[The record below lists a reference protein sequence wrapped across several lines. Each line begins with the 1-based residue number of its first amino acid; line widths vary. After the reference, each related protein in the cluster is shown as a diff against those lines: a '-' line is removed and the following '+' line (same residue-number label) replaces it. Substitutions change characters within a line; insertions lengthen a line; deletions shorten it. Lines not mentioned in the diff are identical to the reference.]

1 MVLNDVWVS
10 FPVAIILSFN
20 ASKSLPVVPVIADKL
35 DNASSNSIA
44 CFSALYKDAPT
55 APAAAT
61 AIPAGEAILAK
72 AAVLT
77 PNLEPN
83 ASAVSVRVFIDA
95 LIPDKLLFGVL
106 PRLLFIL
113 FWICSSSLYLSI
125 ADCKS
130 FCI

>member
-35 DNASSNSIA
+35 DNASSNSMA
-44 CFSALYKDAPT
+44 CFSAVTIAPPT
-55 APAAAT
+55 VLAAT
-61 AIPAGEAILAK
+61 TAILAGP
-72 AAVLT
+72 ANFFNESILT

-83 ASAVSVRVFIDA
+83 ASATFVKVLIDEFK
-95 LIPDKLLFGVL
+95 PDKLLFGVL

-113 FWICSSSLYLSI
+113 FWICSSSL
-125 ADCKS
+125 
-130 FCI
+130 

>member
-1 MVLNDVWVS
+1 M
-10 FPVAIILSFN
+10 
-20 ASKSLPVVPVIADKL
+20 
-35 DNASSNSIA
+35 A

-83 ASAVSVRVFIDA
+83 ASAVSVRVLIDA
-95 LIPDKLLFGVL
+95 LILDKLLFGTL

-113 FWICSSSLYLSI
+113 FWICSSSL
-125 ADCKS
+125 
-130 FCI
+130 